1 MQESQTN
8 KLEIANQNLPIISSA
23 KVAGLEVERLCWSM
37 LREVNQVINL
47 NATDIVEVSG
57 KGAGAHIAL
66 LARQF
71 PTLSFEFSGEKN
83 AQDASRIL
91 WIGSDDNIEEVSQSI
106 IDVDAIVVCHEPQN
120 ARDII
125 NSFPKFARIAAKRE
139 IANNKAISIF
149 GRGLMRDLFKPRVRG
164 ELAA

>member
-1 MQESQTN
+1 MQEFHST

-23 KVAGLEVERLCWSM
+23 KLNGLLAERLCWSM

-47 NATDIVEVSG
+47 NSADIIEVCG
-57 KGAGAHIAL
+57 KSAGAHIAL

-71 PTLSFEFSGEKN
+71 PTLSFEFSFEEKES
-83 AQDASRIL
+83 DACRIL
-91 WIGSDDNIEEVSQSI
+91 WVGHDDNLQNASKFAQY
-106 IDVDAIVVCHEPQN
+106 VDAIVICHEPN
-120 ARDII
+120 LARDVI
-125 NSFPKFARIAAKRE
+125 NAFPDFARIAAKRE
-139 IANNKAISIF
+139 IANNTAISIF